1 MVPVGMLHT
10 YFVWVGPTAVPLSQP
25 VAGGAADADP
35 GASSVTAAAAPSS
48 AAKTAALPQCDRVRA
63 STRVV
68 PTLPSLRPR
77 CYRSQRPAGQYQRH
91 RASSTQLSGAAR

>member
-48 AAKTAALPQCDRVRA
+48 AANTAALPQCDRVRA

-77 CYRSQRPAGQYQRH
+77 CYRSNGRQDSTSGTARRLPSFPA
-91 RASSTQLSGAAR
+91 